1 MLFPFTVTN
10 PQKSHSHDIAYTET
24 TQNDILSSKPPNI
37 FQYNNGREGG

>member
-24 TQNDILSSKPPNI
+24 TQGHSVNRIKLAN
-37 FQYNNGREGG
+37 